1 MNAGDLS
8 GKDAVTRPVE
18 VRDAIVALKSGN
30 ADGAKGVR
38 KANSLGERSREGTP
52 PVVPATDTQGGEDL
66 WQRYKAER
74 GVWSQGMLE
83 ALARGVKGGKWFSLI
98 DKLYADRTLALG
110 WQKVKSN
117 AGSCGVDNITVSRFA
132 QQAEVRLLAVKE
144 HLREARYQPQ
154 PIKRVWIPKPGSR
167 EKRPLGIP
175 TVRDRVVQASLRMV
189 IEPIFEHEFAPQSY
203 GFRPGRSCK
212 DALRQV
218 DGLLKSGSTYVV
230 DVDFKGFF
238 DSIPHDHLLAR
249 VEEHV
254 ADGRVLGLIKD
265 FLKVGI
271 MEEGKHWS
279 VEEGTPQG
287 GVISPLLANIYL
299 NPLDWQM
306 KNRGVEM
313 VRYADDIVILCPDL
327 QSAQQALGDVQKWAG
342 ENGLTLHPEKTR
354 VVDMTISGSYFDF
367 LGYRFWKSRKG
378 NIRRLVRPKSMR
390 KLRQTIK
397 PLTRRA
403 NGHSMAALTKKLTP
417 ILRGW
422 HNYFKQADL
431 AKLREVDGWVRG
443 RLRGIL
449 RKRSGLR
456 GLSRGAD
463 HQRWPNTYFAALG
476 LFCLEEAHRA
486 ELTSLRNGATC

>member
-1 MNAGDLS
+1 MNAGDLP
-8 GKDAVTRPVE
+8 GKDAATRPAE
-18 VRDAIVALKSGN
+18 VRGAVVAMKPGNSG
-30 ADGAKGVR
+30 GAKGAR
-38 KANSLGERSREGTP
+38 KATSFEERSREGTP

-74 GVWSQGMLE
+74 GVWSQRMLE
-83 ALARGVKGGKWFSLI
+83 ALERGVKGGKWFSLI

-110 WQKVKSN
+110 WEKVKSN
-117 AGSCGVDNITVSRFA
+117 AGSCGVDNITVSRFE
-132 QQAEVRLLAVKE
+132 QQAQARLLAVKE
-144 HLREARYQPQ
+144 LIRDSRYHPQ

-189 IEPIFEHEFAPQSY
+189 MEPIFEKEFVPQSY

-212 DALRQV
+212 DALRRV
-218 DGLLKSGSTYVV
+218 DELLKGGLAYVV

-238 DSIPHDHLLAR
+238 DSIPHDRLMAR

-254 ADGRVLGLIKD
+254 ADGRVLGMIKD
-265 FLKVGI
+265 FLNVGI
-271 MEEGKHWS
+271 MEDGKHWQ
-279 VEEGTPQG
+279 VDEGTPQG

-299 NPLDWQM
+299 NPLDWLMKQM
-306 KNRGVEM
+306 GVEM

-327 QSAQQALGDVQKWAG
+327 QSAQQALEAVRHWSD

-354 VVDMTISGSYFDF
+354 MVDMTQAGGHFDF

-378 NIRRLVRPKSMR
+378 NIRRFVRPKSKQ

-403 NGHSMAALTKKLTP
+403 NGHSMETLVKKLTP

-422 HNYFKQADL
+422 YNYFKQASVQD
-431 AKLREVDGWVRG
+431 LREVDGWVRG
-443 RLRGIL
+443 RLRSIL
-449 RKRSGLR
+449 RKRRGLR
-456 GLSRGAD
+456 GRSRGTD
-463 HQRWPNTYFAALG
+463 HLLWPNTYFADLG
-476 LFCLEEAHRA
+476 LFCLGDAHRL
-486 ELTSLRNGATC
+486 ELSSLRS